1 MSHPCDIYR
10 VARQCGVILRDAHDH
25 SPTSRKPRE
34 CFCKPTLREI
44 GRAHGEDHLRLV
56 LMLMTGTRN
65 NSAELYADMIR
76 AVSSVLIRRPDLMK
90 RPALVDEFNALDLG
104 ALRRR
109 AKQMNCPV
117 ATTDVLRVL
126 LSLRFFQPEQGDLW
140 DQIGEAA

>member
-1 MSHPCDIYR
+1 M
-10 VARQCGVILRDAHDH
+10 
-25 SPTSRKPRE
+25 
-34 CFCKPTLREI
+34 
-44 GRAHGEDHLRLV
+44 

-76 AVSSVLIRRPDLMK
+76 AVSSVLVRRPDLMK
-90 RPALVDEFNALDLG
+90 RPTLVAEFNALDLG

-126 LSLRFFQPEQGDLW
+126 LSLRFYQPDQGDLW